1 MDISSLR
8 ERRFDSA
15 LSVTDLNNYIKGLV
29 EGDRVLRSVTVR
41 GEISNFVYHR
51 SGHLYF
57 TLKDAEGQLKAIMF
71 RSSAIKLRF
80 MPENGMKVTLHGSVN
95 LYTKDGT
102 IQLYA
107 TSMQPDGVGALYL
120 AYEQLK
126 ERLREEGL
134 FDASHKRKLPTIPR
148 AIGVITSPT
157 GAAIRDILNILGRRF
172 PYSTVYLYP
181 SLVQGDGAEENLISG
196 VEFFDK
202 SRLVDVVIIGRG
214 GGSIEDLW
222 AFNGERLA
230 RRIYAAEIPI
240 ISAVGHET
248 DFTICDF
255 VSDLRAPTPSAA
267 AELAVPDVRE
277 IYQRIDA
284 LYNRA
289 RELTLGSIERRGYAL
304 ERLQR
309 IISAKSLRDSIENKR
324 KYVAEL
330 VGRAKTVVDT
340 ALIRGRSE
348 LAVLSGRLN
357 TLSPLATLERGYA
370 IIIKNGKTVKRG
382 SDIEIGDRV
391 SLRLLDTEATAEIKT
406 KGGISDGKDAI

>member
-29 EGDRVLRSVTVR
+29 EGARVLRSVTVR

-57 TLKDAEGQLKAIMF
+57 TLKDAEGQIKAIMF

-202 SRLVDVVIIGRG
+202 SRLVDIVIIGRG

-330 VGRAKTVVDT
+330 VGRAKNVVDT

-382 SDIEIGDRV
+382 SDIEVGDRV